1 MDMSLYLKFEEKY
14 RRILLLREEEDRILV
29 DDIADEKAKLA
40 TVKLQKKNDLELQI
54 KTQTSA
60 AVEDEFAQLKALQER
75 HEKERND
82 LLQRQMKDLNDYNSN
97 NADMLAAIR
106 TGAEK
111 LREDL
116 KFELE
121 GMDAKLKDEIE
132 NRKRDVRLRRQFE
145 DDDTKDDVF
154 KLLQDRLAEK
164 DDSPPRSAHRGRHRA
179 NSLPPLEH
187 EPAPIVPQKV
197 KATSGVKM
205 RTSAMADTTHV
216 TGSEIESS
224 RPKKKISNN
233 GFLGKPS
240 NLSQDKIS
248 AEPFSKADTI
258 IVEPP
263 QRLDGS
269 TYPVLRLHFPDI
281 DPKNNQL
288 RSLSEWRP
296 SDAEPIMFL
305 RRDGQCFKPY
315 TNKFGDDQHPDWV
328 INLIFVWELY
338 YNPVKAVVHIIMGAW
353 EGVPPH
359 WQSRDVW
366 IEFKTPLVLC
376 QFVDYCKGKIGG
388 DQFELKY
395 VCFDCK
401 RMNRVMW
408 TNN

>member
-1 MDMSLYLKFEEKY
+1 
-14 RRILLLREEEDRILV
+14 
-29 DDIADEKAKLA
+29 
-40 TVKLQKKNDLELQI
+40 
-54 KTQTSA
+54 
-60 AVEDEFAQLKALQER
+60 
-75 HEKERND
+75 
-82 LLQRQMKDLNDYNSN
+82 MKDLNDYRSN

-205 RTSAMADTTHV
+205 RTRAMADTTHV

-224 RPKKKISNN
+224 RPKKKVKLSEYIDRQHKKPAKDGTSNTDTSVTKKKTSNN
-233 GFLGKPS
+233 GFPAKPS
-240 NLSQDKIS
+240 NLSQDNIS

-263 QRLDGS
+263 QRLDGP

-338 YNPVKAVVHIIMGAW
+338 YNPVKAVVHIVMGAW
-353 EGVPPH
+353 EHVPPH

-395 VCFDCK
+395 VCLDCK
-401 RMNRVMW
+401 GMNRVIG